1 MDLVATVAY
10 QVAVGS
16 MEARVVH
23 PVAVE
28 MDEAKEGRVA
38 AKAASVA

>member
-1 MDLVATVAY
+1 M
-10 QVAVGS
+10 AVGG
-16 MEARVVH
+16 MEASVVH

-28 MDEAKEGRVA
+28 MDEANEGRVA